1 MKNKKGVV
9 LSLLMSLLVS
19 GSSAVENSHK
29 GNNSKGDDT
38 ATLEKRNNVEKGKT
52 VAGYIIPTVLAFILG
67 YKFGHRK
74 EDVNAKEIQEGKQLN
89 KCPLYKCTRNGKE
102 FELDEEI
109 YICRK
114 CFSIYC
120 RDCSYGKDCGCGVR
134 DFEIIEYFVK
144 KADYLPALR
153 NVAKLAKYR
162 FLMKAQEEQKKKNEE
177 LNKQKDDLNN
187 IANI

>member
-52 VAGYIIPTVLAFILG
+52 IAGYAIPTVLAFILG

-74 EDVNAKEIQEGKQLN
+74 GKEDVNAFLFLRRI
-89 KCPLYKCTRNGKE
+89 
-102 FELDEEI
+102 I
-109 YICRK
+109 Y
-114 CFSIYC
+114 
-120 RDCSYGKDCGCGVR
+120 
-134 DFEIIEYFVK
+134 
-144 KADYLPALR
+144 
-153 NVAKLAKYR
+153 
-162 FLMKAQEEQKKKNEE
+162 
-177 LNKQKDDLNN
+177 
-187 IANI
+187 